1 MKKVVL
7 KVKGMV
13 CTGCENRVTNTL
25 MNIKGV
31 AKVKA
36 DYKKK
41 LVTISLKEDIA
52 ENILE
57 DAIQNLE
64 YEIVKD

>member
-31 AKVKA
+31 TKVKA

-57 DAIQNLE
+57 DAIQNLG

>member
-1 MKKVVL
+1 
-7 KVKGMV
+7 MV

-31 AKVKA
+31 TKVKA

-57 DAIQNLE
+57 DAIQNLG